1 MLIHLQKQVLRRWR
15 NIVNLALK
23 GGGGTYRYL
32 SMTDLEKLSLTS
44 GIMKLHHEAN
54 DLGIPRA
61 HITQPLNNRQLP
73 FFTMGLCWREQASAT
88 PVQAWDQG
96 PIMAPNPMTPLLL
109 TGSTLRT
116 LTERGGAQKPD
127 EYFLM
132 QPSETIGIVNRQTS
146 QRINNLAEVRHAR
159 VALSSPAMEVGV
171 DLDNLTEA
179 ILFKAIRN
187 IASYR
192 QKIGRLGRE
201 RYRDT
206 YAATLASFRAIDFH
220 YYRNPTPLLSNN
232 NLEPIPLAT
241 QNLDLKRQLAFHAI
255 MDWFSRQHTMVRVL
269 DSPNAMMRWQMVLKF
284 LKGAGTTYAIT

>member
-1 MLIHLQKQVLRRWR
+1 MIGLER
-15 NIVNLALK
+15 
-23 GGGGTYRYL
+23 L
-32 SMTDLEKLSLTS
+32 SSTSEKW
-44 GIMKLHHEAN
+44 KLHHEAN
-54 DLGIPRA
+54 DLGIPRE
-61 HITQPLNNRQLP
+61 HIALHLNNRRLP
-73 FFTMGLCWREQASAT
+73 LFHNGALLARASSAT

-96 PIMAPNPMTPLLL
+96 PVMTPNPMTPLLL

-116 LTERGGAQKPD
+116 LTEQGGAQKPD

-192 QKIGRLGRE
+192 QKIGRLGRAVS
-201 RYRDT
+201 RHLCCDPCLIS
-206 YAATLASFRAIDFH
+206 ATDFH

-269 DSPNAMMRWQMVLKF
+269 DSAQCHDAVTDGLNVLERRRMVTPPLNIKHRRCC
-284 LKGAGTTYAIT
+284 KRC